1 MDRNQLTESIMNNL
15 LNSDAEGQRCDS
27 LQPTDSDYMMY
38 SPIPVGYNTTS
49 EQRFLMQNLL
59 VGYAG
64 GSLLDI
70 GCGRCDLYGVA
81 RELAALNGDIVAYS
95 AIDHNPLMTQLAEAK
110 WGLTDI
116 NIGAFETAKLNKHA
130 WVVASGVFTQRRCE
144 TEDDDLRKLFDD
156 IDTLYNLSTQVVSF
170 NLLNPINTHHHDG
183 FFYVHPGLV
192 MDMLIEK
199 YQFVNIRCN
208 YSKDVYTVLIYQFIN
223 QSLNS

>member
-1 MDRNQLTESIMNNL
+1 MDKNQLTDSILNNL
-15 LNSDAEGQRCDS
+15 MNSDVEMQHWDS

-38 SPIPVGYNTTS
+38 SPAPVGYNTTA

-59 VGYAG
+59 VGFAG

-81 RELAALNGDIVAYS
+81 QELAALNGDVVSYN
-95 AIDHNPLMTQLAEAK
+95 AIDHNPIMTQLGEAK
-110 WGLTDI
+110 WGLTDV
-116 NIGAFETAKLNKHA
+116 NVGAFETAKLNKHE

-144 TEDDDLRKLFDD
+144 TEDADLRKLFDD

-170 NLLNPINTHHHDG
+170 NLLNPINTQHHEG
-183 FFYVHPGLV
+183 FFYTHPGLV

-208 YSKDVYTVLIYQFIN
+208 YSKDVYTVLIYKLQ
-223 QSLNS
+223 

>member
-1 MDRNQLTESIMNNL
+1 MDVKQLNETILNNL
-15 LNSDAEGQRCDS
+15 TGTDS
-27 LQPTDSDYMMY
+27 HMLRWDTLQPTDADYMMY

-59 VGYAG
+59 VGFVG

-70 GCGRCDLYGVA
+70 GCGRCDMYGIA
-81 RELAALNGDIVAYS
+81 RDLAALNNDALLYS
-95 AIDHNPLMTQLAEAK
+95 AIDHNPIMTQLGEQK
-110 WGLTDI
+110 WGLDKV
-116 NIGAFETAKLNKHA
+116 NVGAFETAKLNKHE

-156 IDTLYNLSTQVVSF
+156 IHTLYDLSTQVVSF
-170 NLLNPINTHHHDG
+170 NLMNPINTHHHDG

-192 MDMLIEK
+192 MDMLIER

-208 YSKDVYTVLIYQFIN
+208 YSKDVYTVLIYKLQ
-223 QSLNS
+223 